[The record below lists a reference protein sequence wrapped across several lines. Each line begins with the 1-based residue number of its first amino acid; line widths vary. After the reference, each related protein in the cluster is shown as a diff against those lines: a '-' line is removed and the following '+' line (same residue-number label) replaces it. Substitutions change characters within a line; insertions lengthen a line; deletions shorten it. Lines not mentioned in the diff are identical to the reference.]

1 MLRADIQLNERRAED
16 VPCIEK
22 FKSDSRGDFAR
33 RVQMDRN
40 EKLHE
45 DIYITF
51 AIEWLKQVLAITP
64 ALLVH
69 VFEVAL
75 LEKARISEENVAKFH
90 GGLPREHA
98 PAESLADELR
108 QIAGV
113 VDVGVRKN
121 HVVNRFRIDRQ
132 IAVLF
137 ERLLAA
143 TLIESAVEKYALSIG
158 LDEVH
163 RASCGVSCSVECYLH
178 AVIIAH
184 DEDVCTCFLK
194 HGGHSLLWQVT

>member
-1 MLRADIQLNERRAED
+1 MAALLRADVQLNERRAED
-16 VPCIEK
+16 VTRVEE
-22 FKSDSRGDFAR
+22 FKRDSRGDFAR
-33 RVQMDRN
+33 RVQMNRR
-40 EKLHE
+40 EELHE
-45 DIYITF
+45 DVHVAF
-51 AIEWLKQVLAITP
+51 VIEWLKQVLAITP

-143 TLIESAVEKYALSIG
+143 TLIESAVEKYALPIG
-158 LDEVH
+158 LD
-163 RASCGVSCSVECYLH
+163 
-178 AVIIAH
+178 
-184 DEDVCTCFLK
+184 
-194 HGGHSLLWQVT
+194 